1 MTAPPRGSGA
11 PSEAYYSA
19 RGYVQVH
26 LRVPAQLVELW
37 DAAVEHSDAETRTEW
52 ITGALCAAAA
62 KELGG

>member
-19 RGYVQVH
+19 RGYVQVKV
-26 LRVPAQLVELW
+26 RVPVQTLELW

-52 ITGALCAAAA
+52 VTAVLCAAAA